1 MASSNINKVAINT
14 IIQYVELILNVLI
27 GLVSVRLILN
37 ALGAS
42 DYGIYDLIGGIVALL
57 GFITTTLSQ
66 TSMRFLS
73 VSLGAGNN
81 NEIRKTFSSCF
92 WLHIYIGSAL
102 AVILSVVGL
111 FLFNGALNIP
121 ADRTNTARIIYYVM
135 TLNLF
140 VSIATT
146 PFTALLYSHEKFVYV
161 SCIRIMDSVI
171 KLLIAVVITYYA
183 FDKLLLYGFLMAGI
197 TVIDTIFYI
206 SYTCIK
212 YQDEMSFVVVP
223 PKSMKAITGFAG
235 WTVLDVMGTVASR
248 QGFAI
253 LLNGFFGTVVNA
265 VFALARQIEGHMYTI
280 SASVINTMKP
290 QIMKSQG
297 AGDSDRMFRLSM
309 TAGKIGFTMMSFV
322 AIPLMVMMPEVLT
335 LWLKD
340 VPEGTVLFTRL
351 MVLACMFE
359 QLTRGLVYAN
369 QAVGNIKWFSISI
382 SLIRILA
389 LPISWILF
397 RCGAPAYT
405 AIVVFLICETIGSL
419 SRVFILSKI
428 TDFDARSFIQMVVV
442 NVIPPFLI
450 SLTIC
455 ILVHFVTN
463 GFWGLVVSIILTVIP
478 YMMLV
483 YIIGLNKG
491 EREAVSAIIK
501 TLLKKIHIDKQL
513 PIDETNI

>member
-81 NEIRKTFSSCF
+81 DETKKTFSSCF
-92 WLHIYIGSAL
+92 WLHIYIGCIIC
-102 AVILSVVGL
+102 VILGIVGL
-111 FLFNGALNIP
+111 FLFDGALNIP
-121 ADRTNTARIIYYVM
+121 AERTSTARILYYVM
-135 TLNLF
+135 ILNLF
-140 VSIATT
+140 MSIATT
-146 PFTALLYSHEKFVYV
+146 PFTALLYSHEKFIYV
-161 SCIRIMDSVI
+161 SCIKILDSLL
-171 KLLIAVVITYYA
+171 KLLIAIIITYYA
-183 FDKLLLYGFLMAGI
+183 NDRLLLYGLLMVSM
-197 TVIDTIFYI
+197 TVVDVFCYI
-206 SYTCIK
+206 VFASAK
-212 YQDEMSFVVVP
+212 FSEEMSFMRAP
-223 PKSMKAITGFAG
+223 FRSMKAMTDFAG
-235 WTVLDVMGTVASR
+235 WTVLDVMGTIASR

-253 LLNGFFGTVVNA
+253 LLNSFFGTVINA

-309 TAGKIGFTMMSFV
+309 TAGKFGFSMMSFV
-322 AIPLMVMMPEVLT
+322 AIPLLVMMPDVLT

-340 VPEGTVLFTRL
+340 VPDGTVLFTRL

-369 QAVGNIKWFSISI
+369 QAVGNIKWFSVSI
-382 SLIRILA
+382 STIRMLA
-389 LPISWILF
+389 LPISWICF
-397 RCGAPAYT
+397 RLGAPAYV
-405 AIVVFLICETIGSL
+405 AIVVFLICETLGSA
-419 SRVFILSKI
+419 SRVFIISKI
-428 TDFDARSFIQMVVV
+428 TDFNALRFVKMVFL
-442 NVIPPFLI
+442 NIIPPFIISFIVCVAIHLI
-450 SLTIC
+450 
-455 ILVHFVTN
+455 TN
-463 GFWGLVVSIILTVIP
+463 GFWGLLISASVSALTYLILL
-478 YMMLV
+478 YF
-483 YIIGLNKG
+483 IGLDGIEKG
-491 EREAVSAIIK
+491 AIESFVNS
-501 TLLKKIHIDKQL
+501 LLKKF
-513 PIDETNI
+513 NIIK